1 MIPRQVPNYIAAGD
15 LEGRKEGKGVN
26 GRWLVS
32 ISSVETLHQKRHLEG
47 KHSVQDRD
55 VAGEAEDTGRSAEG
69 NLALI
74 RELAKRLE
82 DVQSH
87 LGLFSHACTNSSATH
102 SFVDDGGEGV
112 RSVGLFGAHEVGA
125 RRTEAPCS
133 GLETNS
139 KIYDLW
145 RGSAVA
151 SASRSQ

>member
-1 MIPRQVPNYIAAGD
+1 M
-15 LEGRKEGKGVN
+15 
-26 GRWLVS
+26 VS

-69 NLALI
+69 NLARV

-102 SFVDDGGEGV
+102 SFVDDAGEGV
-112 RSVGLFGAHEVGA
+112 RSVGLFGAHEVGT
-125 RRTEAPCS
+125 RRTEALLL
-133 GLETNS
+133 GLRDELE
-139 KIYDLW
+139 DL
-145 RGSAVA
+145 
-151 SASRSQ
+151 

>member
-1 MIPRQVPNYIAAGD
+1 M
-15 LEGRKEGKGVN
+15 
-26 GRWLVS
+26 S

-82 DVQSH
+82 DVQYE
-87 LGLFSHACTNSSATH
+87 LG
-102 SFVDDGGEGV
+102 
-112 RSVGLFGAHEVGA
+112 
-125 RRTEAPCS
+125 RT
-133 GLETNS
+133 
-139 KIYDLW
+139 W
-145 RGSAVA
+145 RGNAVT